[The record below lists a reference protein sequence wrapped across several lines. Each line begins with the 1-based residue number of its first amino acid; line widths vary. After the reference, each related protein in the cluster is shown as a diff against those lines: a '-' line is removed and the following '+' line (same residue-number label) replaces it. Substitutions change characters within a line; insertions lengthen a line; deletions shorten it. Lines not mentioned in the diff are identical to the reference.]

1 MGLMIDP
8 KELDISTLPWLPLE
22 AKSAFPRQPA
32 IYFAMDSNDV
42 IQYIGRSI
50 NPKQRW
56 VNHHKYNDLQKI
68 GEIKIVYLFVDNS
81 ELLPE
86 VELAL
91 IEWFNPQLNST
102 LHKCKQPKKIN
113 KNSISLKCYL
123 KELCE
128 AENLTQK
135 DLAARTGLSPTTVG
149 SYYRGTV
156 TRFDKETLESLAIF
170 LNLESISELIEFI
183 ND

>member
-68 GEIKIVYLFVDNS
+68 GEIKIVYL
-81 ELLPE
+81 
-86 VELAL
+86 
-91 IEWFNPQLNST
+91 
-102 LHKCKQPKKIN
+102 
-113 KNSISLKCYL
+113 
-123 KELCE
+123 
-128 AENLTQK
+128 
-135 DLAARTGLSPTTVG
+135 
-149 SYYRGTV
+149 
-156 TRFDKETLESLAIF
+156 
-170 LNLESISELIEFI
+170 
-183 ND
+183 